1 MARIDLN
8 ADLGESFGRWRV
20 TSDPDLLDLVTSAN
34 VACGFHAGDPLVM
47 LETVRAAAARGVAIG
62 AHPGYPDLMGF
73 GRRDLDA
80 SPAEVKAYVIYQIG
94 ALQACCAAAGTRL
107 RYVKPHGALYNRAV
121 RHLPTANAINEA
133 ILAVDTGLVLLCLA
147 GTDWLAEARRAGLTV
162 AAEAFIDR
170 NYEPDGT
177 LTPRTE
183 PDAVL
188 HDPESCAMRAVRMV
202 TDGIVTARDGTVLS
216 LRPDS
221 LCAHGDG
228 PTAQALLATVRD
240 RLTAAGVTIEAF
252 AR

>member
-1 MARIDLN
+1 MPVDLN
-8 ADLGESFGRWRV
+8 SDMGESYGVYAIGADDEILRW
-20 TSDPDLLDLVTSAN
+20 VTSAN
-34 VACGFHAGDPLVM
+34 VACGFHAGDPQVM
-47 LETVRAAAARGVAIG
+47 LETVREATARGVAIG

-73 GRRDLDA
+73 GRRELDA
-80 SPAEVKAYVIYQIG
+80 SPSEVTAYVIYQIG
-94 ALQACCAAAGTRL
+94 ALQACCAAARTRL

-121 RHLPTANAINEA
+121 RHLPTARAITEA
-133 ILAVDTGLVLLCLA
+133 ILSVDPRLVLLCLA
-147 GTDWLAEARRAGLTV
+147 GTEWLAEARRAGLTV

-177 LTPRTE
+177 LTPRSE

-188 HDPESCAMRAVRMV
+188 NDPESCAERAVRMV
-202 TDGIVTARDGTVLS
+202 TDGIVMARDGSTLS

-228 PTAQALLATVRD
+228 ATAQALLATVRR

-252 AR
+252 AP

>member
-8 ADLGESFGRWRV
+8 ADLGESYGRWRMPH
-20 TSDPDLLDLVTSAN
+20 DRDLLDLVTSAN
-34 VACGFHAGDPLVM
+34 VACGFHAGDPPAM
-47 LETVRAAAARGVAIG
+47 LETVRQAAQRGVSIG

-80 SPAEVKAYVIYQIG
+80 SPAEVTAYVIYQIG
-94 ALQACCAAAGTRL
+94 ALQACCAAAGTKL

-121 RHLPTANAINEA
+121 RHMPTAQAINQA
-133 ILAVDTGLVLLCLA
+133 ILAVDPGLVLLCLA
-147 GTDWLAEARRAGLTV
+147 GTEWLAEARGAGLAV

-177 LTPRTE
+177 LTPRSE

-188 HDPESCAMRAVRMV
+188 HDPESCGERAVRLV
-202 TDGIVTARDGTVLS
+202 TDGVLTARDGSTLV

-228 PTAQALLATVRD
+228 PTAVALLDTVRR

-252 AR
+252 AT

>member
-8 ADLGESFGRWRV
+8 ADLGESYGRWRMPH
-20 TSDPDLLDLVTSAN
+20 DRDLLDLVTSAN
-34 VACGFHAGDPLVM
+34 VACGFHAGDPPVM
-47 LETVRAAAARGVAIG
+47 LETVREAAHRSVAIG

-80 SPAEVKAYVIYQIG
+80 SPAEVTAYVIYQIG

-121 RHLPTANAINEA
+121 RHKPTAQAINQA
-133 ILAVDTGLVLLCLA
+133 ILAVDPGLVLLCLA
-147 GTDWLAEARRAGLTV
+147 GTEWLAEARGAGLTV

-177 LTPRTE
+177 LTPRSE

-188 HDPESCAMRAVRMV
+188 HDPESCAERAVRLV
-202 TDGIVTARDGTVLS
+202 TDGVVTARDGSTIV

-228 PTAQALLATVRD
+228 PTAGALLATARS
-240 RLTAAGVTIEAF
+240 RLTAAGITIEAF

>member
-8 ADLGESFGRWRV
+8 ADLGESYGRWRMPH
-20 TSDPDLLDLVTSAN
+20 DRDLLDLVTSAN
-34 VACGFHAGDPLVM
+34 VACGFHAGDPQVM
-47 LETVRAAAARGVAIG
+47 LETVREAAQRGVTVG

-80 SPAEVKAYVIYQIG
+80 SPVEVTAYVIYQIG

-121 RHLPTANAINEA
+121 RHLPTARAINQA
-133 ILAVDTGLVLLCLA
+133 ILAVDPALILLCLA
-147 GTDWLAEARRAGLTV
+147 GTEWLAEARRAGLTV

-177 LTPRTE
+177 LTPRSE

-188 HDPESCAMRAVRMV
+188 DNPESCAERAVRLV
-202 TDGIVTARDGTVLS
+202 TDGVVSARDGSLLK

-228 PTAQALLATVRD
+228 PTAQALLATVRR

>member
-8 ADLGESFGRWRV
+8 ADLGESYGRWRMPQ
-20 TSDPDLLDLVTSAN
+20 DRDLLDLVTSAN
-34 VACGFHAGDPLVM
+34 VACGFHAGDPQVM
-47 LETVRAAAARGVAIG
+47 LETVREAAHRGVTIG

-80 SPAEVKAYVIYQIG
+80 SPAEVTAYVIYQIG
-94 ALQACCAAAGTRL
+94 ALQACCSAAGTQL

-121 RHLPTANAINEA
+121 RHMPTAHAINQA
-133 ILAVDTGLVLLCLA
+133 ILAVDPGLVLLCLA
-147 GTDWLAEARRAGLTV
+147 GTEWLADARGAGLTV

-170 NYEPDGT
+170 SYEPNGT
-177 LTPRTE
+177 LTPRSE

-188 HDPESCAMRAVRMV
+188 HDPESCAERAVRLV
-202 TDGIVTARDGTVLS
+202 RDGVVTARDGSTLV

-228 PTAQALLATVRD
+228 PTAQALLATVRG
-240 RLTAAGVTIEAF
+240 RLTAAGVAIEAF
-252 AR
+252 AK

>member
-8 ADLGESFGRWRV
+8 ADLGESYGRWRMPH
-20 TSDPDLLDLVTSAN
+20 DRDLLDLVTSAN
-34 VACGFHAGDPLVM
+34 VACGFHAGDPQVM
-47 LETVRAAAARGVAIG
+47 LETVREAAQRGVTIG

-80 SPAEVKAYVIYQIG
+80 SPVEVTAYVIYQIG

-121 RHLPTANAINEA
+121 RHLPTARAINQA
-133 ILAVDTGLVLLCLA
+133 ILAVDPALILLCLA
-147 GTDWLAEARRAGLTV
+147 GTEWLAEARRAGLTV

-177 LTPRTE
+177 LTPRSE

-188 HDPESCAMRAVRMV
+188 DEPESCAERAVRLV
-202 TDGIVTARDGTVLS
+202 TDGVVSARDGSLLK

-228 PTAQALLATVRD
+228 PTAQALLATVRR

>member
-1 MARIDLN
+1 MTRIDLN
-8 ADLGESFGRWRV
+8 ADLGEGFGRWRMPH
-20 TSDPDLLDLVTSAN
+20 DRDLLDLVTSAN
-34 VACGFHAGDPLVM
+34 IACGFHAGDPEVM
-47 LETVRAAAARGVAIG
+47 LETVREAAARDVAIG

-73 GRRDLDA
+73 GRRELDA
-80 SPAEVKAYVIYQIG
+80 TPAEVTAYVIYQIG

-121 RHLPTANAINEA
+121 RHAPTARAITEA
-133 ILAVDTGLVLLCLA
+133 ILAVDSRLVLLCLA
-147 GTDWLAEARRAGLTV
+147 GTEWLAEARRAGLPV

-177 LTPRTE
+177 LTPRSE

-188 HDPESCAMRAVRMV
+188 HDPESCAARAVRMV
-202 TDGIVTARDGTVLS
+202 TDGMVTARDGSNLT

-228 PTAQALLATVRD
+228 PTAQALLATVRH
-240 RLTAAGVTIEAF
+240 RLIDAGVTIEAF